1 MNMKLAMAEHPNPI
15 SEDYHGRHS
24 TFGLHKGFSQYML
37 RRRRDVDMTKIE
49 EILSKVRMIGNELS
63 SDGNYNVSICGH
75 SLGGALAIILGFFAA
90 STGSFRHAVRVFTFA
105 APRVGEIP
113 LVVFSISSK

>member
-1 MNMKLAMAEHPNPI
+1 MNMKLAMTEHPNPI

-37 RRRRDVDMTKIE
+37 RRRRDDDMTKIE
-49 EILSKVRMIGNELS
+49 EILSRVKVIGKELS
-63 SDGNYNVSICGH
+63 PGGNYSVSICGH

-90 STGSFRHAVRVFTFA
+90 STGYFCQAVRVFTFA
-105 APRVGEIP
+105 APRVGE
-113 LVVFSISSK
+113 SR